1 MEKYKKTMENDKK
14 PQGQGLQLNL
24 KPEIA
29 AGEYSNL
36 ALITHSHSE
45 FIIDFARHL
54 PGMPQPEVCSR
65 IIMAPEHAKRLLG
78 ALQENIHKYEQ
89 QFGKIDLL
97 TPPQRMVAPFGGGHG
112 EA

>member
-1 MEKYKKTMENDKK
+1 MENNEKNN
-14 PQGQGLQLNL
+14 GQQLQLNL

-29 AGEYSNL
+29 AGEYSNM

-45 FIIDFARHL
+45 FIIDLARHL

-78 ALQENIHKYEQ
+78 ALQENIYKYER
-89 QFGKIDLL
+89 QFGKIEL
-97 TPPQRMVAPFGGGHG
+97 PGMPQRTVAPFGGGHG

>member
-1 MEKYKKTMENDKK
+1 MENDKK
-14 PQGQGLQLNL
+14 PQAQGLQLNL

-45 FIIDFARHL
+45 FVLDFARHM

-65 IIMAPEHAKRLLG
+65 VVMAPEHAKRLLG
-78 ALQENIHKYEQ
+78 ALQENIYKYEQ
-89 QFGKIDLL
+89 QFGMIDMP
-97 TPPQRMVAPFGGGHG
+97 TPPQRTIAPFGGGHG